1 MRTDRN
7 ALKSG
12 VFIIFTICM
21 IIAIIVGI
29 RGAANLGLA
38 RQVHAVSFNLADD
51 IGGLQAGDDVRVG
64 GYKVGSIRNISVVGA
79 DSTNPKEPPRVRV
92 EFTFPKNYVLHR
104 DAMLR
109 IQSTV
114 TGQSCLNFESLGAG
128 PTLPDNEEL
137 AGHPGALSEVLATL
151 SKVGGPVQHILDTV
165 DHTTLPKVN
174 ETIDSYHK
182 TGDTATDLL
191 TTAKAQVDPAMRD
204 YHRVMDTAND
214 ALTKIGLFFGDT
226 TTDFRTT
233 LAKLASISTSV
244 EKRLPELLNKFDD
257 ILAKIDTAVAST
269 NDALVDVKK
278 MASDGRDI
286 TQSARSILVTN
297 RGKIDAMVTSLKAT
311 GKNLEAATIE
321 IRRSPWRLLYKPAP
335 NEMANLNLYDAA
347 RQFSDGATELND
359 ASLALRDALK
369 DGHADPQTVDK
380 LIHRLQ
386 DTFSNFQKVEDDLW
400 NKVKQ

>member
-12 VFIIFTICM
+12 VFIIVTICM
-21 IIAIIVGI
+21 IIAIII
-29 RGAANLGLA
+29 AIQGAENLGVA
-38 RQVHAVSFNLADD
+38 RQIHAVSFNLGDD
-51 IGGLQAGDDVRVG
+51 IGGLQPGDDVRVG

-79 DSTNPKEPPRVRV
+79 DVQNPKEPPRVRI
-92 EFTFPKNYVLHR
+92 EFTFPKSYVLHR

-128 PTLPDNEEL
+128 PRLPENEEL

-151 SKVGGPVQHILDTV
+151 SKVSGPVQHILDTV

-174 ETIDSYHK
+174 DTIDSYHK
-182 TGDTATDLL
+182 TGDSATDLL

-214 ALTKIGLFFGDT
+214 TLTKIGKFFGDT

-233 LAKLASISTSV
+233 MAKLASISTTV
-244 EKRLPELLNKFDD
+244 EKKMPNLLTKFDD
-257 ILAKIDTAVAST
+257 ILAKIDTAVSSA

-278 MASDGRDI
+278 IAADGKDI
-286 TQSARSILVTN
+286 SQSARSVLVAN
-297 RGKIDAMVTSLKAT
+297 RGKIDAMISSLRAT

-321 IRRSPWRLLYKPAP
+321 IRRSPCAYSTSPPLMKWP
-335 NEMANLNLYDAA
+335 
-347 RQFSDGATELND
+347 T
-359 ASLALRDALK
+359 
-369 DGHADPQTVDK
+369 
-380 LIHRLQ
+380 
-386 DTFSNFQKVEDDLW
+386 
-400 NKVKQ
+400 